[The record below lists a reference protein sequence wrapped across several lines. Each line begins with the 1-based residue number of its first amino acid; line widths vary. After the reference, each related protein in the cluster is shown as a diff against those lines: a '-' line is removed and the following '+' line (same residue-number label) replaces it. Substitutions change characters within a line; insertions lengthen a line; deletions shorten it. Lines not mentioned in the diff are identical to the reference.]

1 MQRRRN
7 KMKRSNCNDYE
18 VKPIGK
24 FEAVDGSMRIRVY
37 PEYRDAMTGL
47 EDFAYVQVLWWFS
60 RCDNKGSRSKQT
72 EQKPYKKGSAIL
84 GTFATRAPERP
95 NPIAVS
101 TLFAASVDEENGI
114 ISLPYADAF
123 PGTPVLD
130 IKPYIPSLDRAES
143 VRMPQWCAHWS
154 ASIEQSGDFDWA
166 SEFNF

>member
-1 MQRRRN
+1 MN
-7 KMKRSNCNDYE
+7 YK

-24 FEAVDGSMRIRVY
+24 FEAVDGSLRIRVH

-47 EDFAYVQVLWWFS
+47 EDFSYVQVLWCFS
-60 RCDNKGSRSKQT
+60 QCDNKGSRSKQT
-72 EQKPYKKGSAIL
+72 EQKPYKKGPTIL

-101 TLFAASVDEENGI
+101 TLFAASLDVENGI
-114 ISLPYADAF
+114 ISLPYADAS

-130 IKPYIPSLDRAES
+130 IKPYIPSLDRVES
-143 VRMPQWCAHWS
+143 VRMPQWCAHWP
-154 ASIEQSGDFDWA
+154 ASIKQSGDFDWA